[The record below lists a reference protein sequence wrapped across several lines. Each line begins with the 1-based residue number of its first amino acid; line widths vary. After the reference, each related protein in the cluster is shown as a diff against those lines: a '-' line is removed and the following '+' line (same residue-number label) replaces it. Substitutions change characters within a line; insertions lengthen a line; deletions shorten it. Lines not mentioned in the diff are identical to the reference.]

1 MQIHFEA
8 ISYNFYSKLIN
19 SVWVEIEIWAN
30 NYEFIS
36 NQLEFSTA
44 LHEFH
49 PEQYHHFYSK
59 RIDQQFLNC
68 NRGASKLWT
77 QFQSV

>member
-30 NYEFIS
+30 NY
-36 NQLEFSTA
+36 
-44 LHEFH
+44 
-49 PEQYHHFYSK
+49 
-59 RIDQQFLNC
+59 
-68 NRGASKLWT
+68 
-77 QFQSV
+77 